1 MRNVQYI
8 IYLLFVA
15 SVIAEPICISDIINE
30 DCEFMK
36 CGNGH
41 YIKMPACPSG
51 LTYGNTNW
59 GIACLLPSNPMAC
72 VPKNG
77 LVTDK
82 SKFLMFIIF

>member
-1 MRNVQYI
+1 MKNVQYI
-8 IYLLFVA
+8 IFLVFLA
-15 SVIAEPICISDIINE
+15 AVIAQPICIQDIINE

-36 CGNGH
+36 CDNGH

-59 GIACLLPSNPMAC
+59 GIACLSPSNPMAC
-72 VPKNG
+72 SPKNG

-82 SKFLMFIIF
+82 SKFCIFNIF